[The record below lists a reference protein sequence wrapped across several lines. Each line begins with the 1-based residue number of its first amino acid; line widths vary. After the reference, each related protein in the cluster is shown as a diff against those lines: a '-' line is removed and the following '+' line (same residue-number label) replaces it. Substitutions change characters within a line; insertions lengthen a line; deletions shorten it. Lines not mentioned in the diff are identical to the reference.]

1 MPPDMQAVQNEIF
14 QNGVQQGPQAPVEQ
28 LANSAVHRSSSQ
40 AVSPEFGQNEQ
51 AEAFM
56 QNQQMQQ
63 GVPMLDTLSLLKL
76 QSESTEDEVSLDTLS
91 EEEVEKIMRSF
102 KSCRDIAVNHYTSVV
117 EPEII
122 KRRDICEATPEHYD
136 KVFPTLSQSNRWVSR
151 DVRTTID
158 WILPGLVEVF
168 TGSDDPISVKGVS
181 AEDDEVAKKMQQ
193 LIRYQLERKNNYHQF
208 VTTEVKYAL
217 DENFGVAK
225 VWWKREEER
234 TPMRMMVDLQDDATT
249 LSLVQSAAEGKIE
262 LTNVNEVPEAPD
274 FLDIEY
280 NAVELKENYPVI
292 EYVPSSELRYTPDAP
307 TLQECK
313 FVAHRKIV
321 RGDYLKRKE
330 RDGIYQDIDYALEKY
345 NNGNTH
351 ATVLDRKNDKD
362 RADLLK
368 RPDDNDLASKEVELY
383 EAYLNVDYN
392 NDGIYEKIIVH
403 AIGDEPIR
411 ISKNDYGLTPFFV
424 CSAFYDP
431 NAVFSKESFAKS
443 LEQQQDLKT
452 ALVRQIIV
460 NVAKNNAPR
469 MFVNESLVDM
479 DALMSGDEI
488 IPTHRNPAEVVMQST
503 SLPLSSVSME
513 LVQYIQNELE
523 AQSGSTR
530 YNQGLDSNSLNKTA
544 TGVTAIMGAAEKR
557 NKVIARS
564 MAENFFIP
572 IYKFL
577 ISLNQ
582 KYLEGEQMVRL
593 VSESFPIRKEEL
605 DIDYDLIVNVGQGA
619 GTREAQIQYLMYTL
633 NTVYPQLTQYGIVN
647 AKSCYN
653 LVTKLLEEL
662 GLRDVTQYL
671 LDPESQEA
679 QESAALAQQMQMQ
692 AQAQALQNS
701 LQLSIAKSSVPRVT
715 VDLSKLPPDVI
726 MKYVQQHF
734 NIQTT
739 EQAIAEHEEFMKDD

>member
-1 MPPDMQAVQNEIF
+1 MPPDMQAMQNEIF
-14 QNGVQQGPQAPVEQ
+14 QNGVQQGPQTPAEQ

-40 AVSPEFGQNEQ
+40 AVSPSFGQDEQ

-56 QNQQMQQ
+56 QNQQMAQ
-63 GVPMLDTLSLLKL
+63 GVPMLDTLSLLKM
-76 QSESTEDEVSLDTLS
+76 QSEDLEEEVSLDTLT
-91 EEEVEKIMRSF
+91 EEEIDKIMRSF
-102 KSCRDIAVNHYTSVV
+102 KSCRDIAVNHYNATI
-117 EPEII
+117 EPTLL
-122 KRRDICEATPEHYD
+122 KRRNIYEASPEHYD
-136 KVFPTLSQSNRWVSR
+136 KVFPTLSQSSRWVSR
-151 DVRTTID
+151 DVKTTTE

-168 TGSDDPISVKGVS
+168 TGSDDPVSVKGVS
-181 AEDDEVAKKMQQ
+181 AEDDDTAEKIQQ
-193 LIRYQLERKNNYHQF
+193 LVRYQLERKNNYHQF
-208 VTTEVKYAL
+208 IMSTIKYAL
-217 DENFGVAK
+217 SENFAVAK

-234 TPMRMMVDLQDDATT
+234 TPMRMMLDMMDDASV

-262 LTNVNEVPEAPD
+262 ITNANPLPDAPD

-280 NAVELKENYPVI
+280 NAVELKENYPVV

-313 FVAHRKIV
+313 FVAQRKIV

-330 RDGIYQDIDYALEKY
+330 RDGIYKDIDEALEKY
-345 NNGNTH
+345 NRGNTQPS
-351 ATVLDRKNDKD
+351 VLDRKNDKE

-368 RPDDNDLASKEVELY
+368 RPDDNDLASREVELY
-383 EAYLNVDYN
+383 EAYINVDYN
-392 NDGIYEKIIVH
+392 NDGIYEKLIVH

-411 ISKNDYGLTPFFV
+411 ISKNNYGLTPFFI
-424 CSAFYDP
+424 CSAVYDP
-431 NAVFSKESFAKS
+431 NAVFSKESFAEDF
-443 LEQQQDLKT
+443 EQLQDLKT

-460 NVAKNNAPR
+460 NVAKNNTPR
-469 MFVNESLVDM
+469 MFVNESRVDM
-479 DALMSGDEI
+479 DALMSNDEI
-488 IPTHRNPAEVVMQST
+488 IPCHTNPAEVIMQST
-503 SLPLSSVSME
+503 SLPLSSISME

-564 MAENFFIP
+564 IAENFIIP
-572 IYKFL
+572 IFKFI

-582 KYLEGEQMVRL
+582 MFLEGEQMVRL
-593 VSESFPIRKEEL
+593 VSETFTIKKEEL
-605 DIDYDLIVNVGQGA
+605 DIDYDLIINVGQGA
-619 GTREAQIQYLMYTL
+619 GTKEAQIQYLMYTL

-653 LVTKLLEEL
+653 LVTKLLSEL
-662 GLRDVTQYL
+662 GLRDTNQYL

-679 QESAALAQQMQMQ
+679 QQSAALAQQMQMQ

-715 VDLSKLPPDVI
+715 VDISKAPPDVQ
-726 MKYVQQHF
+726 MKYFQQHF

-739 EQAIAEHEEFMKDD
+739 EQAIAEHEEFLKDD